1 MEEVGSN
8 MKEFLFVT
16 QGYLKAVGP
25 SRSWAVSEW
34 RPGRRKKKIQGPI
47 YFFILLLHPSP
58 GHKYDDS
65 SSCLDIRI
73 PWENLKDPAVQATCT
88 ELWHW
93 DFLKSLSQV
102 VSMSR

>member
-34 RPGRRKKKIQGPI
+34 RPGRRKKKSKDQYIFLSCYSTHPLVTSMM
-47 YFFILLLHPSP
+47 ILHLVWTLESP
-58 GHKYDDS
+58 GK
-65 SSCLDIRI
+65 
-73 PWENLKDPAVQATCT
+73 T
-88 ELWHW
+88 
-93 DFLKSLSQV
+93 
-102 VSMSR
+102 